1 MREAVSERV
10 NAGFSKTTIVLRV
23 VVLMLWIGYAIFTF
37 LDNAVVYDFL
47 SIFLS
52 LAAVLLLLSGF
63 RTMGDFRLTGLLF
76 GGGLLVWLG
85 ADITWAIGQHIVIGN
100 EVLDTVS
107 SYLFIIPDYFFVMGL
122 IAYAYQV
129 FAKFDFQ
136 RVFINSFILSVFAF
150 IICQKFVVNYQG
162 DADMVN
168 TQMITNTLYF
178 FVTVLTLILIVLIAM
193 KAGIHDHEIPFY
205 TMGGMLILF
214 NLCEVRYI
222 YYTSQGKDGENIYID
237 IIYMLGIVIYSFA
250 FSDPVL
256 QDVEQR
262 PSVEMRHDS
271 LIYWLNTAIL
281 ITSAII
287 LSVFD
292 VLTTSDVFIVIIAAL
307 GYVIMCKT
315 VHANVL
321 ADELINR
328 QKDETERLEKMVEEK
343 TQELTEKARQLTELN
358 EHLEMVSNTDV
369 LTGLF
374 NRRYGLAYFEELIK
388 DADNYPI
395 ALYSLDLNYFK
406 PINDNYGHDMGDFV
420 LREVGKRLAE
430 LGQERC
436 TAIRVGG
443 DEFLVIFRNA
453 SNEAAIRNVGK
464 LICDRMDAEIPAVI
478 KTEDGQEKDHNFQ
491 ISASIGVARFPA
503 DTQSIDELF
512 KLADE
517 ALYAIKHTHE
527 KSAYLFYHEITK

>member
-10 NAGFSKTTIVLRV
+10 NTRFSKTTIVLRV

-107 SYLFIIPDYFFVMGL
+107 SYLYVIPDYFFVMGL

-168 TQMITNTLYF
+168 TQLITNTLYF
-178 FVTVLTLILIVLIAM
+178 FATVLALILIVLIAM

-214 NLCEVRYI
+214 NLCEVRYL

-358 EHLEMVSNTDV
+358 KHLEIVSNTDV

-478 KTEDGQEKDHNFQ
+478 KTEDGQEKNHNFQ

>member
-1 MREAVSERV
+1 
-10 NAGFSKTTIVLRV
+10 
-23 VVLMLWIGYAIFTF
+23 MLWIGYAIFTF

-100 EVLDTVS
+100 AVLDTVS
-107 SYLFIIPDYFFVMGL
+107 SYLYLIPDYFFVMGL
-122 IAYAYQV
+122 IAYAHQV

-136 RVFINSFILSVFAF
+136 RVFINAFILSVFAF

-168 TQMITNTLYF
+168 TQLITNTLYF
-178 FVTVLTLILIVLIAM
+178 FVTVLALILIVLIAM

-205 TMGGMLILF
+205 TMGGMIILF

-237 IIYMLGIVIYSFA
+237 IIYMLGIVIYAFT

-271 LIYWLNTAIL
+271 LIYWLNTVIL

-292 VLTTSDVFIVIIAAL
+292 VLTTSDVLIVIIAAL

-374 NRRYGLAYFEELIK
+374 NRRYGLAYFQELIK

-478 KTEDGQEKDHNFQ
+478 KTEDGQEKNHNFQ

-503 DTQSIDELF
+503 DTQSVDELF

>member
-1 MREAVSERV
+1 MKEAVSERV
-10 NAGFSKTTIVLRV
+10 NTGFSKTTIVLRV

-100 EVLDTVS
+100 AVLDTVS
-107 SYLFIIPDYFFVMGL
+107 SYLYLIPDYFFVMGL
-122 IAYAYQV
+122 IAYAHQV

-136 RVFINSFILSVFAF
+136 RVFINAFILSVFAF

-168 TQMITNTLYF
+168 TQLITNTLYF
-178 FVTVLTLILIVLIAM
+178 FVTVLALILIVLIAM

-205 TMGGMLILF
+205 TMGGMIILF

-237 IIYMLGIVIYSFA
+237 IIYMLGIVIYAFT

-271 LIYWLNTAIL
+271 LIYWLNTVIL

-292 VLTTSDVFIVIIAAL
+292 VLTTSDVLIVIIAAL

-358 EHLEMVSNTDV
+358 KHLEIVSNTDV

-374 NRRYGLAYFEELIK
+374 NRRYGLAYFQELIK

-478 KTEDGQEKDHNFQ
+478 KTEDGQEKNHNFQ

-503 DTQSIDELF
+503 DTQSVDELF